1 MRPAMIGPGVPAV
14 YGLSFEDVIR
24 LRASGRSGAR
34 LKIRHALSGR
44 FVCLPGV
51 ATPAN
56 NYTIPLSASFTV
68 HNLAGQLV
76 FMIQDSGELEHPA
89 VLCTAVL
96 TRGNRIAPES
106 YLLSDC
112 ATPDGTEAGQS
123 LVVLVWTGTEVLE
136 FAPLDFVEV
145 PLIDLEDVHT
155 PSAPPSSSDSLSPRL
170 IPDFKSA

>member
-1 MRPAMIGPGVPAV
+1 MRPAMSTPGVPCPAV
-14 YGLSFEDVIR
+14 FSEDVLR
-24 LRASGRSGAR
+24 LRDQIWRPGAR

-44 FVCLPGV
+44 FVCLPEV
-51 ATPAN
+51 ATAAN
-56 NYTIPLSASFTV
+56 NYTLPLSAPFTV

-123 LVVLVWTGTEVLE
+123 IVVLVLTGTEVH
-136 FAPLDFVEV
+136 PLDFVEV
-145 PLIDLEDVHT
+145 PLIDLDGVHT
-155 PSAPPSSSDSLSPRL
+155 PSTPPSSSDSLSPRL
-170 IPDFKSA
+170 IPDFKEA